1 MLFLD
6 MRKFDGKSILFLE
19 ENGFI
24 LNHPPYTGI
33 FKVGHR
39 GIEHYMK
46 NHKTKNGIDIPYY
59 FNFDSE
65 TYSYGIPAN
74 YFNNQNTNGNYFVV
88 FSISNVNELKI
99 IVENIE
105 NTIEV
110 IFSINFTLK
119 ITNFTLKITNSKKSK
134 IKLYGSDIFNS
145 KPIPVVSVLK

>member
-1 MLFLD
+1 MLFLY
-6 MRKFDGKSILFLE
+6 MRKFDDKSILFLE
-19 ENGFI
+19 ENGFV

-33 FKVGHR
+33 FKAGHR

-65 TYSYGIPAN
+65 TYFYGIPVN
-74 YFNNQNTNGNYFVV
+74 YFNPKNTNGNYFVV
-88 FSISNVNELKI
+88 FSISNVNELKF

-105 NTIEV
+105 NTIEI
-110 IFSINFTLK
+110 IFSINIEYITLK
-119 ITNFTLKITNSKKSK
+119 IINNKKSK
-134 IKLYGSDIFNS
+134 IKLSRSDIFNS

>member
-1 MLFLD
+1 MLFLY
-6 MRKFDGKSILFLE
+6 MRKFDDKSILFLE
-19 ENGFI
+19 ENGFV
-24 LNHPPYTGI
+24 LSHPPYTGI

-65 TYSYGIPAN
+65 TYSYGIPVN

-88 FSISNVNELKI
+88 FSISNVNELKT

-110 IFSINFTLK
+110 IFSINIEYLTLK
-119 ITNFTLKITNSKKSK
+119 ITSNKKSK
-134 IKLYGSDIFNS
+134 INLSRSDIFNS